1 MPNIKSAKKRVLI
14 TAKKNEQNRAYKTR
28 MNHVIKNFN
37 NAIDTNNIEG
47 AEKMLPEVMSVID
60 QTVSKGVIH
69 KNQAANKKS
78 ALAKRLSDVKS
89 GKITI
94 VIKKDNKTIAAEKA
108 KAAQEIREK
117 QKAEYL
123 AKAAE
128 RKAARLEAQ
137 KAKLEAEQKAKK
149 GGKKK
154 TDKEEVKE
162 KKPAAK
168 KATKA
173 EKAEEASATEE
184 KPAEE
189 KPKAAKKPAAK
200 KTAAKPAA
208 EKADKEEKPAE
219 EKAE

>member
-14 TAKKNEQNRAYKTR
+14 IAKKNEQNRAYKTR
-28 MNHVIKNFN
+28 MNHAIKKFN
-37 NAIDTNNIEG
+37 NAIDVNDIEG
-47 AEKMLPEVMSVID
+47 AEKLLPETMSVID
-60 QTVSKGVIH
+60 QTASKGVIH

-89 GKITI
+89 GKLVI

-108 KAAQEIREK
+108 KAAQEIRAQ
-117 QKAEYL
+117 QKAEYQ

-128 RKAARLEAQ
+128 RKAARLEAE

-149 GGKKK
+149 GKKK
-154 TDKEEVKE
+154 DADKKAEEPKE
-162 KKPAAK
+162 KKTKKTAK
-168 KATKA
+168 TE
-173 EKAEEASATEE
+173 EKAESAEAPAEKPKAKRTTKKAE

-189 KPKAAKKPAAK
+189 APAA
-200 KTAAKPAA
+200 T
-208 EKADKEEKPAE
+208 E

>member
-28 MNHVIKNFN
+28 MNHAIKKFN
-37 NAIDTNNIEG
+37 NAIDTNDIEG
-47 AEKMLPEVMSVID
+47 AEKLLPETMSIID

-78 ALAKRLSDVKS
+78 ALSKRLSDVKS

-108 KAAQEIREK
+108 KAAQEVREK
-117 QKAEYL
+117 QKAEYQ

-137 KAKLEAEQKAKK
+137 KAKLEAEAQAKK
-149 GGKKK
+149 GAKKK
-154 TDKEEVKE
+154 TADKKTADKPEEVKE
-162 KKPAAK
+162 KKATKKAAK
-168 KATKA
+168 
-173 EKAEEASATEE
+173 TEDA
-184 KPAEE
+184 PAEE
-189 KPKAAKKPAAK
+189 KPKAKRAPAKKA
-200 KTAAKPAA
+200 AA
-208 EKADKEEKPAE
+208 EQAPVEEKPQAE

>member
-14 TAKKNEQNRAYKTR
+14 AAKKNEQNRAYKTR
-28 MNHVIKNFN
+28 MNHAIKKFN
-37 NAIDTNNIEG
+37 NAIDTNDIEG
-47 AEKMLPEVMSVID
+47 AEKLLPETMSVID

-108 KAAQEIREK
+108 KAAQEIREQ
-117 QKAEYL
+117 QKAEYQ

-137 KAKLEAEQKAKK
+137 KAKLEAEAAAKK

-154 TDKEEVKE
+154 TAEKTEEVKE
-162 KKPAAK
+162 KKTTKKTAAK
-168 KATKA
+168 A
-173 EKAEEASATEE
+173 ETADAPATEE
-184 KPAEE
+184 KPKAKRTTKKAATEEQPAEE
-189 KPKAAKKPAAK
+189 PK
-200 KTAAKPAA
+200 
-208 EKADKEEKPAE
+208 AE

>member
-28 MNHVIKNFN
+28 MNHAIKAFN
-37 NAIDTNNIEG
+37 NAIDTNDIEG

-89 GKITI
+89 GKLTI

-117 QKAEYL
+117 QRAEYL

-137 KAKLEAEQKAKK
+137 KAKLEEEAKAKK

-154 TDKEEVKE
+154 VAKDEEVKE
-162 KKPAAK
+162 KKTAKKAATKTDKAEEAPVAEEKPKAKKAPAK
-168 KATKA
+168 KATAK
-173 EKAEEASATEE
+173 TEE

-189 KPKAAKKPAAK
+189 KP
-200 KTAAKPAA
+200 
-208 EKADKEEKPAE
+208 AE

>member
-28 MNHVIKNFN
+28 MNHAIKKFN
-37 NAIDTNNIEG
+37 NAIDTNDIEG
-47 AEKMLPEVMSVID
+47 AEKLLPETMSIID

-69 KNQAANKKS
+69 KNQAANKKA
-78 ALAKRLSDVKS
+78 ALSKRVSDVKS

-108 KAAQEIREK
+108 KAAQEVREK
-117 QKAEYL
+117 QKAEYQ

-137 KAKLEAEQKAKK
+137 KAKLEAEAQAKK
-149 GGKKK
+149 GAKKK
-154 TDKEEVKE
+154 TADKKTADKPEEVKE
-162 KKPAAK
+162 KKATKKAAK
-168 KATKA
+168 
-173 EKAEEASATEE
+173 TEDA
-184 KPAEE
+184 PAEE
-189 KPKAAKKPAAK
+189 KPKAKRAPAKKA
-200 KTAAKPAA
+200 AA
-208 EKADKEEKPAE
+208 EQAPVEEKPQAE

>member
-14 TAKKNEQNRAYKTR
+14 IAKKNEQNRAYKTR
-28 MNHVIKNFN
+28 MNHAIKKFN
-37 NAIDTNNIEG
+37 NAIDVNDIEG
-47 AEKMLPEVMSVID
+47 AEKLLPETMSVID
-60 QTVSKGVIH
+60 QTASKGVIH

-89 GKITI
+89 GKLVI

-108 KAAQEIREK
+108 KAAQEIRAQ
-117 QKAEYL
+117 QKAEYQ

-128 RKAARLEAQ
+128 RKAARLEAE

-149 GGKKK
+149 GKKK
-154 TDKEEVKE
+154 DADKKAEEPKE
-162 KKPAAK
+162 KKTKKTAK
-168 KATKA
+168 TE
-173 EKAEEASATEE
+173 EKAESTEAPAEKPKAKRTTKKAE

-189 KPKAAKKPAAK
+189 TPAA
-200 KTAAKPAA
+200 P
-208 EKADKEEKPAE
+208 E